1 MIIFLDICVFFAA
14 FLSAHIALGWGELG
28 SYDIQ
33 GDKSGL
39 AGLMGMFLFM
49 VMRWGIL
56 VLALVVAVARGGYPE
71 LPGGRWMQ
79 TAIVLGVH
87 TCLGIIS
94 YRGSEWI
101 TAAIQSSTPGPLR
114 FAWVFAFLIP
124 IPVFLVALWGMHR
137 SWIPKHL
144 MVSAIVVVLLVWGHV
159 AGWRTG
165 FRR

>member
-1 MIIFLDICVFFAA
+1 LIVFLDICLFFAA
-14 FLSAHIALGWGELG
+14 FLSANIALAWGELG
-28 SYDIQ
+28 SYNLQ

-39 AGLMGMFLFM
+39 AGLMGLLILM

-56 VLALVVAVARGGYPE
+56 ALALVVAVARGGYPE

-87 TCLGIIS
+87 TVLGIIS

-124 IPVFLVALWGMHR
+124 IPVFLLTLWGLHR
-137 SWIPKHL
+137 NWIPKHL
-144 MVSAIVVVLLVWGHV
+144 IISVLAVVLLVWGHI
-159 AGWRTG
+159 AAWRTG
-165 FRR
+165 YSR